1 MSVKI
6 LTLFVAKIVN
16 VKIVLDHLGRT
27 ILVIFQ
33 FAFSSYYPFLFFIG
47 VFANPDFGKVP
58 IILAITIIILWIVV
72 LISMNVLPSRIYVNK
87 NVPICGDLTD
97 VIAGQVIFS

>member
-16 VKIVLDHLGRT
+16 VKIVLDH
-27 ILVIFQ
+27 
-33 FAFSSYYPFLFFIG
+33 IG
-47 VFANPDFGKVP
+47 VFVNPDFGKVP
-58 IILAITIIILWIVV
+58 IILAITIIILLIVV

>member
-16 VKIVLDHLGRT
+16 VKIVLDH
-27 ILVIFQ
+27 
-33 FAFSSYYPFLFFIG
+33 IG
-47 VFANPDFGKVP
+47 VFVNPDFGKVP
-58 IILAITIIILWIVV
+58 IILAITIISLSIVV

-87 NVPICGDLTD
+87 NVPTCGDLTD
-97 VIAGQVIFS
+97 VIAGRVSNFFL

>member
-16 VKIVLDHLGRT
+16 VKIVLDHIGRT
-27 ILVIFQ
+27 ILVIVFQ
-33 FAFSSYYPFLFFIG
+33 LAFSSYSHFLFFIG
-47 VFANPDFGKVP
+47 VFVNLDFEKVS
-58 IILAITIIILWIVV
+58 IILATIISLSIVV
-72 LISMNVLPSRIYVNK
+72 LISMNVLPFRIYVNK
-87 NVPICGDLTD
+87 NVPTCGDLTD

>member
-33 FAFSSYYPFLFFIG
+33 LAFSSYYPFLFFIG

-58 IILAITIIILWIVV
+58 IILATIISLSIVA
-72 LISMNVLPSRIYVNK
+72 LISMNVLLSRIYVNK

>member
-16 VKIVLDHLGRT
+16 VKIVLDH
-27 ILVIFQ
+27 
-33 FAFSSYYPFLFFIG
+33 IG
-47 VFANPDFGKVP
+47 VFVNPDFGKVP

-97 VIAGQVIFS
+97 VIVDQVIFP